1 MDMIVILAA
10 VAALVFAGLV
20 LVFAQGRARNPPLRL
35 PHEQELEDR
44 GDELFRDFDQ
54 DLAGMLDEAAR
65 HPAALPVAPE
75 RLEAP
80 DAERFR
86 TRGGMTIDHDPA
98 EPGLLREPGDRTV
111 DPSKSDL
118 SKSDLSKSD
127 LSKSDPSRSD
137 PFRSASSKFDSSKRD
152 GESR

>member
-1 MDMIVILAA
+1 MDMIVILVA

-20 LVFAQGRARNPPLRL
+20 LVFAQGRARNPSLRL

-65 HPAALPVAPE
+65 HPAALPVLPE
-75 RLEAP
+75 RLDSP
-80 DAERFR
+80 GAERFR

-98 EPGLLREPGDRTV
+98 EPGLPETGDRAAG
-111 DPSKSDL
+111 
-118 SKSDLSKSD
+118 
-127 LSKSDPSRSD
+127 PSRIDS
-137 PFRSASSKFDSSKRD
+137 PEIGRSKFDPDKRN